1 MSRREVTPF
10 GFIPDPVYDDFG
22 RVINFDYDQFNNL
35 IQYRIP
41 HPRRAFWS
49 KGEPFGPLDEF
60 FKQILYEPLPD
71 TKPKLVLAMEG
82 AILDIGEDIQQV
94 FNELGPSIKC
104 WLIVKVH

>member
-1 MSRREVTPF
+1 MSRRELTPF

-22 RVINFDYDQFNNL
+22 RVTNFFYDQFNNL
-35 IQYRIP
+35 IPYRNP

-49 KGEPFGPLDEF
+49 KGEPFGLPHEF
-60 FKQILYEPLPD
+60 FKQTRYEPLAD

-82 AILDIGEDIQQV
+82 AILDIGEDIQV

-104 WLIVKVH
+104 WMI